1 MGPVFLTGG
10 SGFVGGALL
19 AELVRRGRE
28 VRALARSDEAAAIV
42 RTLGAEPVRGDL
54 DDQGAL
60 LTGIRG
66 CTVVFHAAGVNAMCV
81 RDPAPMLHTNIE
93 GSIAIVRAT
102 AAAGV
107 PRIVY
112 TSSAATIGE
121 PAGIVGT
128 ERTPH
133 RGSFLSVYERS
144 KFLAEQ
150 EVIAHAATTGV
161 ELVSVNPSSV
171 QGPGRTDGSS
181 RLLLGLVNGT
191 MPVVIDT
198 TVSIVDVHD
207 CTAAHL
213 LAEARGEPGSRYLVS
228 GASITMRD
236 AVALLRRISGR
247 PRRVVFAPRAVAGA
261 GRSITALTSKLGSRD
276 PSICPEMV
284 ATLLHGHRY
293 DGSLAERAL
302 GVRYTPLAETVRRTL
317 AWYAERGMAPPPLE
331 PAEGADPEHAGPA
344 DT

>member
-1 MGPVFLTGG
+1 M
-10 SGFVGGALL
+10 
-19 AELVRRGRE
+19 
-28 VRALARSDEAAAIV
+28 
-42 RTLGAEPVRGDL
+42 
-54 DDQGAL
+54 
-60 LTGIRG
+60 
-66 CTVVFHAAGVNAMCV
+66 FHAAGVNAMCV
-81 RDPAPMLHTNIE
+81 RDPAPMLHTNVE
-93 GSIAIVRAT
+93 GSIAVVRAT
-102 AAAGV
+102 VGRQVSRASSTHRR
-107 PRIVY
+107 PRR
-112 TSSAATIGE
+112 SE
-121 PAGIVGT
+121 RPPGIVGT
-128 ERTPH
+128 EQTPH
-133 RGSFLSVYERS
+133 RGSFLSLYERS

-181 RLLLGLVNGT
+181 RLLLDLVNGT

-207 CTAAHL
+207 CTDAHL

-293 DGSLAERAL
+293 DGSLADRAL
-302 GVRYTPLAETVRRTL
+302 DVRYTPLAETVRRTL